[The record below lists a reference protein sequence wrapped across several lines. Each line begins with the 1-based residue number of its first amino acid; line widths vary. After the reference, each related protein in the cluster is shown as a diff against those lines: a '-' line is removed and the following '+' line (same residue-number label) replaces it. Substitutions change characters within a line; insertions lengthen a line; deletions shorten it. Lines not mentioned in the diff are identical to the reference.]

1 MKADILIIEDEQE
14 LAELMQLYLEK
25 EGIHTVLAASAEQGL
40 TCLAEDSFDL
50 IVLDIN
56 LPGMDGFEFLQQ
68 FRRNSS
74 IPVIIVSAREAD
86 EDIIMGLGVGA
97 DEFVTKP
104 FTPRVLSA
112 RVRALLRRSRVF
124 SGEERKVYRFG
135 DFELDYHGYC
145 LKQQGTLVPM
155 AAREFEI
162 LRMLVEHAGTVF
174 SLQTI
179 YDRIWGQEYGEI
191 SAVSVYIQRIRKK
204 IETDYHNPEYIKT
217 IHGKGYLF
225 LREKLL

>member
-1 MKADILIIEDEQE
+1 MKADVLIIEDERE
-14 LAELMQLYLEK
+14 LAELVQLYLNK
-25 EGIHTVLAASAEQGL
+25 EGIHTDWAGSAEKGFEFL
-40 TCLAEDSFDL
+40 SSRTYDL

-112 RVRALLRRSRVF
+112 RVRALLRRSLLF
-124 SGEERKVYRFG
+124 STAGKKIITFG
-135 DFELDYHGYC
+135 PFELDYDGYNVKKHGE
-145 LKQQGTLVPM
+145 LIPM
-155 AAREFEI
+155 PAREFEI
-162 LRMLVEHAGTVF
+162 LRFLAENAGTAY
-174 SLQTI
+174 SLQEI
-179 YDRIWGQEYGEI
+179 YDTIWDQSYGDI
-191 SAVSVYIQRIRKK
+191 SAVPVYIQRIRKK
-204 IETDYHNPEYIKT
+204 IEDDYHYPAYLKT

-225 LREKLL
+225 TKE